1 MSTIKSE
8 SEDLTLNAH
17 GSGND
22 ILFQSNGSQVGSLT
36 AEGVMTATSF
46 AGSGAN
52 LTGIATPITALNNAT
67 ADELVTVGSTTTEL
81 DAESGLTF
89 NGTVLHT
96 NAGTSG
102 ASTHSATRIRIEDDT
117 HCGIEITTPNT
128 SEQYIMFSDPQGQ
141 AGEIKYAHSSNLMN
155 FQSNGS
161 FAFKKS
167 ATTHMNIDTD
177 GAMTKPLQPCFS
189 VNLSAEHSNIS
200 AGAYTTVPFNN
211 EIYDV
216 GSNFTTSSPYTFT
229 APVTG
234 KYFISLHFKMEEIQ
248 NGASYIRFLLTTSN
262 RGYSAQIDPRVFD
275 ADGDYWSVYI
285 THLCDMDANDTAYAR
300 LKQIGGDS
308 HMDLG
313 TETMMTGILLA

>member
-141 AGEIKYAHSSNLMN
+141 AG
-155 FQSNGS
+155 
-161 FAFKKS
+161 
-167 ATTHMNIDTD
+167 
-177 GAMTKPLQPCFS
+177 
-189 VNLSAEHSNIS
+189 
-200 AGAYTTVPFNN
+200 
-211 EIYDV
+211 
-216 GSNFTTSSPYTFT
+216 
-229 APVTG
+229 
-234 KYFISLHFKMEEIQ
+234 
-248 NGASYIRFLLTTSN
+248 
-262 RGYSAQIDPRVFD
+262 
-275 ADGDYWSVYI
+275 
-285 THLCDMDANDTAYAR
+285 
-300 LKQIGGDS
+300 
-308 HMDLG
+308 
-313 TETMMTGILLA
+313 